1 MSLETSY
8 FSDAAMALKK
18 ETETLYP
25 EILTLRHDLRLE
37 GVDVDSGSF
46 MSDYEFELTTL
57 RDLMA
62 AEKDRLDG
70 IMQAIRHQG

>member
-8 FSDAAMALKK
+8 FSEASMLLKK

-25 EILTLRHDLRLE
+25 ELLSLRHALRLE

-46 MSDYEFELTTL
+46 MTDYAVALTSL
-57 RDLMA
+57 KAVMA
-62 AEKDRLDG
+62 AELDRLNG
-70 IMQAIRHQG
+70 VMVAIRHQG